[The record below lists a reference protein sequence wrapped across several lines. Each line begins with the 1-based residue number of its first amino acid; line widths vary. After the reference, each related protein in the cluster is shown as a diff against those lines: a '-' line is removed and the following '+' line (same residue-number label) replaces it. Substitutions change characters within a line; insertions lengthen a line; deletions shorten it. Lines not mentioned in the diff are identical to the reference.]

1 MMTDERII
9 AYLLEE
15 LPEEDSKRF
24 EEECFAQE
32 SWPDQISLV
41 EDDLID
47 GYLRGDLTP
56 EQRRRFE
63 QNYMTTPAR
72 QERVRAAAVLMRYAD
87 ERKASDLPA
96 VAPPSPRGWS
106 KWLRASWRG
115 PDLAPRFVA
124 ALVVLAVICGAL
136 WLLLSDR
143 RPPRSVATLALNS
156 SFNNRL
162 EGAQVGKVS
171 LASGE
176 DALIITLRLPDGA
189 AQAARYR
196 VELESLETVGGG
208 KINVEAERQDAQ
220 SVRVEI
226 STALLEKG
234 RYALKLFADKP
245 DGAAQRVGNYFFIIE

>member
-1 MMTDERII
+1 MTDERII

-63 QNYMTTPAR
+63 QNYLTTPAR
-72 QERVRAAAVLMRYAD
+72 LERVRAAAVLIRHVD
-87 ERKASDLPA
+87 EYKTGDLPT
-96 VAPPSPRGWS
+96 VVPPTPQGWS
-106 KWLRASWRG
+106 GRLRAFWG
-115 PDLAPRFVA
+115 GQGLAPRLAA
-124 ALVVLAVICGAL
+124 ALVVLAVVFGGL

-143 RPPRSVATLALNS
+143 GSPRSVATLILRS
-156 SFNNRL
+156 SLNNRL
-162 EGAQVGKVS
+162 EGPQAGRVNLTAGV
-171 LASGE
+171 
-176 DALIITLRLPDGA
+176 DALRITLMLPDGA

-196 VELESLETVGGG
+196 VELESLESVDGR

-220 SVRVEI
+220 SVWVEI
-226 STALLEKG
+226 STARLEQG
-234 RYALKLFADKP
+234 RYAVKLTADKP
-245 DGAAQRVGNYFFIIE
+245 DGTTQRVGNYFFIVE

>member
-1 MMTDERII
+1 MTDERII

-32 SWPDQISLV
+32 SWPDQLSLV

-47 GYLRGDLTP
+47 GYLRNDLTP

-63 QNYMTTPAR
+63 QNYLTTPAR

-87 ERKASDLPA
+87 ECKAGDRPT
-96 VAPPSPRGWS
+96 VVPPSPQGWLER
-106 KWLRASWRG
+106 LRAFWRG
-115 PDLAPRFVA
+115 QGLAPRFAA
-124 ALVVLAVICGAL
+124 ALVVSVVVCGAL

-143 RPPRSVATLALNS
+143 RPPRGVATLTLNS

-162 EGAQVGKVS
+162 EGAQVGKVN
-171 LASGE
+171 LASGAG
-176 DALIITLRLPDGA
+176 ALRITLRLPDGA
-189 AQAARYR
+189 TQAARYR
-196 VELESLETVGGG
+196 VEVESLETVDGG

-226 STALLEKG
+226 STARLEQG

-245 DGAAQRVGNYFFIIE
+245 DGTAQRVGNYFFIIE

>member
-1 MMTDERII
+1 MTDERII

-24 EEECFAQE
+24 EEECFARE

-63 QNYMTTPAR
+63 QNYLITPAR
-72 QERVRAAAVLMRYAD
+72 LERVRAAAVLIRYGD
-87 ERKASDLPA
+87 EYKTGGLPT
-96 VAPPSPRGWS
+96 VALPTPRGWS
-106 KWLRASWRG
+106 GRLRAFWGDQGLPLR
-115 PDLAPRFVA
+115 LAA
-124 ALVVLAVICGAL
+124 ALVVSAVVFGGL

-143 RPPRSVATLALNS
+143 SSPRRVAMLTLLS
-156 SFNNRL
+156 SPNNRL
-162 EGAQVGKVS
+162 EGPRAGRVTLTAGV
-171 LASGE
+171 
-176 DALIITLRLPDGA
+176 DALRITLRLPDGA
-189 AQAARYR
+189 PQATRYR
-196 VELESLETVGGG
+196 VELESLESVDGR

-226 STALLEKG
+226 STARLEQG
-234 RYALKLFADKP
+234 RYAVKLTADKP
-245 DGAAQRVGNYFFIIE
+245 DGTAQRVGNYFFIVE